1 MTTTIP
7 SKILIV
13 EDEML
18 AADNIAKHLRKQ
30 GYEVSGIVPSGEEA
44 IARSIDLRPNLVLMD
59 ISLQGDIDGIAAATQ
74 IGCQLQIPVVYM
86 TAYADNTTLERA
98 KSTNPY
104 GYLVKPFKPNDLR
117 VSIEVALQKYR
128 AEVLKEE
135 HFTGQLENSQA
146 ELRQLRRLS
155 EEHRT
160 IEAGLSRA
168 LKQQE
173 FSLYFQPRVNLRTD
187 RIVSAEALIRWDR
200 PQHGTVLPATFIPVA
215 EATGLIEP
223 IGEWVLRTAC
233 QQLQILHKANIKNLS
248 ISVNLSGSQLKLSQL
263 YTQVTRILQDTQI
276 DPKFIELEL
285 TESTL
290 IEDIELTVRQL
301 HALKSLGFSVAI
313 DDFGTGYS
321 SMLMLHHFP
330 FDTLKLDRC
339 FVKNIDRNPKDIAI
353 ASSIISFAH
362 KLDMKVVA
370 EGVETNAERDCLRQL
385 ECDEIQGFLISPP
398 VTASQFFGQI
408 GIDE

>member
-18 AADNIAKHLRKQ
+18 AADNIARHLRKQ

-44 IARSIDLRPNLVLMD
+44 IAKSTELHPNLVLMD
-59 ISLQGDIDGIAAATQ
+59 IFLQGPIDGIAAATQ
-74 IGCQLQIPVVYM
+74 IGNQLRIPVVYM

-117 VSIEVALQKYR
+117 VSIEIALQKYR
-128 AEVLKEE
+128 AEALKEQD
-135 HFTGQLENSQA
+135 FTEQLEDFQA
-146 ELRQLRRLS
+146 ELRQLKRQS

-160 IEAGLSRA
+160 IEADLSRA

-173 FSLYFQPRVNLRTD
+173 FSLYYQPRINLRTN
-187 RIVSAEALIRWDR
+187 RIVSIEALIRWHH
-200 PQHGTVLPATFIPVA
+200 PQHGTILPTTFIPIA
-215 EATGLIEP
+215 EATGSIEP

-233 QQLQILHKANIKNLS
+233 QQLQILHKANLKNLS
-248 ISVNLSGSQLKLSQL
+248 MSVNLSGSQLKLPHL
-263 YTQVTRILQDTQI
+263 YNQVARILQETQV
-276 DPKFIELEL
+276 DPRFIEVEL
-285 TESTL
+285 TETAL
-290 IEDIELTVRQL
+290 IEDIELMVRQL
-301 HALKSLGFSVAI
+301 HALKSLGISVAI

-321 SMLMLHHFP
+321 SMLLLHHFP
-330 FDTLKLDRC
+330 FDILKLDRC

-353 ASSIISFAH
+353 ASAIISLAH
-362 KLDMKVVA
+362 KLDIKVVA

-398 VTASQFFGQI
+398 IPVSQFLAQI
-408 GIDE
+408 SVQD